1 MTEEELRD
9 RLGAWA
15 RPIESLPAPDI
26 EVIRRR
32 SGRRVR
38 RAAAAVIAAAAVAGL
53 VLGVAVPRLVAGTG
67 SAPAAR
73 TGAAGWQPAGR
84 PPGPGASPA
93 GAPFLVALDL
103 RRAGSPAVIYR
114 ISEQQPRPR
123 PVAAVRMPGR
133 DATFTDVAAAADDRT
148 FLLTGTSRSGR
159 SLVTRYFELRLRSDG
174 KVGRLAAL
182 SLRLPGPPPGGLGM
196 SALSPDG
203 TRFAIAAQTG
213 DPATIAVVSLA
224 TGAVRTWVAPGQAGQ
239 IGSLS
244 WDSSRQLAF
253 MWTAPGSDSPEVRL
267 LDTTA
272 ADRSLLTSSRR
283 LIAATV
289 RLGGFAGLAYA
300 RITAA
305 GHAVFA
311 LMPEPLRRPDGPGTR
326 LAVVAFS
333 SRTGQPVR
341 VIAQATQS
349 GMGTYCGIVWT
360 DRSGR
365 QLVTSCGYDLGSLR
379 NGRYTRWSGFSF
391 WSALKDVPFAW

>member
-15 RPIESLPAPDI
+15 RPIESIPAPDV

-32 SGRRVR
+32 AGRRVR
-38 RAAAAVIAAAAVAGL
+38 RAAAAVVASAAVAGL
-53 VLGVAVPRLVAGTG
+53 VLSVAVPRLG
-67 SAPAAR
+67 SAPATR
-73 TGAAGWQPAGR
+73 TRAAGWQPAG
-84 PPGPGASPA
+84 PLPGPDAWPAS
-93 GAPFLVALDL
+93 APFLVVIDVQQ
-103 RRAGSPAVIYR
+103 AGSPAVVYR
-114 ISEQQPRPR
+114 ITERRPRPR

-159 SLVTRYFELRLRSDG
+159 SLVTRYFELRLRPDG
-174 KVGRLAAL
+174 KIGRLAAL
-182 SLRLPGPPPGGLGM
+182 SLGLPGPPPGGLGI

-203 TRFAIAAQTG
+203 TSFAFAAQAG
-213 DPATIAVVSLA
+213 GPATIDVVSLA
-224 TGAVRTWVAPGQAGQ
+224 TGAVRTWVAPGQASQ

-244 WDSSRQLAF
+244 WADSRQLAF
-253 MWTAPGSDSPEVRL
+253 MWTAPGSDSPEIRL
-267 LDTTA
+267 LDATA
-272 ADRSLLTSSRR
+272 TGRSLLASSRR

-305 GHAVFA
+305 GSEVFA
-311 LMPEPLRRPDGPGTR
+311 LMPELLRPPGDPGTR

-341 VIAQATQS
+341 VIAQASQS
-349 GMGTYCGIVWT
+349 GMGSYCGVVWA

-365 QLVTSCGYDLGSLR
+365 QVVTSCGYELGSLR
-379 NGRYTRWSGFSF
+379 NARYMRWSGFSF
-391 WSALKDVPFAW
+391 WSSLKDVPFAW